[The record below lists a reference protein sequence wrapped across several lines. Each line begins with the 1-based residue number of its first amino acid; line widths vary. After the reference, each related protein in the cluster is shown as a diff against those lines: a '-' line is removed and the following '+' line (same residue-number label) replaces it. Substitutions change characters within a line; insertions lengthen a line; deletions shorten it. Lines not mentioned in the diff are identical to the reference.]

1 MSVYVEKGRN
11 SIEFAISD
19 FLNAMKKDYYG
30 WGNRLDDTLTNDPIR
45 EKMYVEYC
53 ENLTYSKGS
62 KYIKVFAKGGGV
74 KAFIVNTESDKK
86 FKKGDI
92 LKPAGW
98 AAPARNFARGNI
110 LDGGYP
116 INWTGPVYLK

>member
-1 MSVYVEKGRN
+1 MSVYVAKGRN

-19 FLNAMKKDYYG
+19 FLNAMKEDYLG
-30 WGNRLDDTLTNDPIR
+30 WGNKLDGRLTNDPIR
-45 EKMYVEYC
+45 EKMYKEYC

-62 KYIKVFAKGGGV
+62 KYIKFFSKKGGV

-92 LKPAGW
+92 LKPAGY

-110 LDGGYP
+110 LYGGYE
-116 INWTGPVYLK
+116 IRLTVV

>member
-11 SIEFAISD
+11 SIEFAITD

-53 ENLTYSKGS
+53 ENLSYSKGS

-74 KAFIVNTESDKK
+74 KAFIVNTENDKK

-110 LDGGYP
+110 LDGGYE
-116 INWTGPVYLK
+116 IRWTGA